1 MTYCLG
7 IRLDDGIVFAADSRT
22 NAGVDNISMYR
33 KLFTFEKPG
42 DRIICVMTA
51 GNLAVTQAVVSQL
64 EEGLDDEDDDDTL
77 YTVSSM
83 SDAAKMVGRALRNVR
98 ARDEAFLK
106 AEDADSSASFIV
118 GGQIAGRR
126 MRLFLVYS
134 AGNYIEATD
143 DTPYLQIGESKYGK
157 PILERVVTPQ
167 MDLAQ
172 AAKCALVSLDSTI
185 RSNVAVAPPIDMV
198 VIKVDDC
205 RIAIEERINADDDYF
220 MDISKNWGEGLR
232 NLFDSLPAPGW
243 LDDDMGT

>member
-33 KLFTFEKPG
+33 KLFVFERPG
-42 DRIICVMTA
+42 ERVICVMTA
-51 GNLAVTQAVVSQL
+51 GNLAVTQAVLSQL
-64 EEGLDDEDDDDTL
+64 EEGLDDGDDDDTL
-77 YTVSSM
+77 YNVSSM

-98 ARDEAFLK
+98 ARDEAYLK
-106 AEDADSSASFIV
+106 AEDADASASFIV
-118 GGQIAGRR
+118 GGQIKGRR

-198 VIKVDDC
+198 VIKTDDC
-205 RIAIEERINADDDYF
+205 RVAVEQRINANDEYF
-220 MDISKNWGEGLR
+220 IGISKSWGEGLR
-232 NLFDSLPAPGW
+232 SLFDSLPAPDW
-243 LDDDMGT
+243 LDDDMG